1 MSNINNISKYL
12 SEIMMF
18 YRIHRN
24 GPKLAGVVEPDI
36 LASHVVIASQV
47 AYILAQMEGAD
58 PNKCAVMCLFHDNG
72 EIRVNDQ
79 TKIGAR
85 YYDSNDAEGNAL
97 AEQISRL
104 SKDLQNTINTYFK
117 EFTYRTTKEAVIAKD
132 ADLIATAIHAK
143 QMVEKGYKGMQNWID
158 NVKKMVK
165 TENAKQIIEQIE
177 TMEDFTNCWWE
188 GLKKI

>member
-1 MSNINNISKYL
+1 
-12 SEIMMF
+12 MMF
-18 YRIHRN
+18 YRSHRM
-24 GPKLAGVVEPDI
+24 GPKLAGVTEPDI

-85 YYDSNDAEGNAL
+85 YFDSNEAEGKAL
-97 AEQISRL
+97 EEQVSGL
-104 SKDLQNTINTYFK
+104 SIDLQNNINTYFN
-117 EFTYRTTKEAVIAKD
+117 EFTYRTSKEGVVAKD

-158 NVKKMVK
+158 NVKILVK
-165 TENAKQIIEQIE
+165 TESAKQVVEHIDG
-177 TMEDFTNCWWE
+177 MEDFTNCWWE